1 LTNRTA
7 VLWIDPVA
15 ALGIQYARL
24 EREPLMNSTLTPL
37 GLESRTWNGVEIQR
51 RPTDGYVNATAMCKA
66 NGKRLNDY
74 VRLERTQEYL
84 RALAAQTGCGAA
96 VAGIPATG
104 KPDLVQIIQ
113 GGPPHLQGTWVHP
126 QLAVD
131 LARWI
136 SPAFAVWMDGWF
148 LESLTPRIA
157 ADRAEAPT
165 LPMVAIE
172 RIGTELHVR
181 VRPAGGPVGVPA
193 VAQPH
198 DFVADQ
204 LWRQR
209 KQLTELHNCLSL
221 RLFWLACHND
231 WTEIVWQHP
240 TMTLRPSRRSQAV
253 AAAVAAPPRPPLPA
267 PAAPA
272 PGSRPPRQHQAP
284 PRPPMPPQSAQQ
296 PDGYR
301 PGDLIT
307 GPELAHLLGLEAH
320 TINKWAAA
328 RSVGA
333 KRDGWRLIG
342 RGKLSAG
349 KQCSVYPP
357 GCASWLFMRV

>member
-1 LTNRTA
+1 
-7 VLWIDPVA
+7 
-15 ALGIQYARL
+15 
-24 EREPLMNSTLTPL
+24 MNSTLTPK
-37 GLESRTWNGVEIQR
+37 GMESRTWNGVEIQR
-51 RPTDGYVNATAMCKA
+51 RPADGYVNATAMCKA
-66 NGKRLNDY
+66 NGKRWPDY
-74 VRLERTQEYL
+74 IRLDRTQAYIA
-84 RALAAQTGCGAA
+84 ALAA
-96 VAGIPATG
+96 V
-104 KPDLVQIIQ
+104 VQIPTTGPDGLIQTIQ
-113 GGPPHLQGTWVHP
+113 GGLPHLQGTWVHP

>member
-1 LTNRTA
+1 
-7 VLWIDPVA
+7 
-15 ALGIQYARL
+15 
-24 EREPLMNSTLTPL
+24 
-37 GLESRTWNGVEIQR
+37 
-51 RPTDGYVNATAMCKA
+51 
-66 NGKRLNDY
+66 
-74 VRLERTQEYL
+74 
-84 RALAAQTGCGAA
+84 
-96 VAGIPATG
+96 
-104 KPDLVQIIQ
+104 
-113 GGPPHLQGTWVHP
+113 
-126 QLAVD
+126 
-131 LARWI
+131 
-136 SPAFAVWMDGWF
+136 
-148 LESLTPRIA
+148 
-157 ADRAEAPT
+157 
-165 LPMVAIE
+165 MVAIE

-181 VRPAGGPVGVPA
+181 VRPAGEPVGVPA

-231 WTEIVWQHP
+231 WAEIVYQHP

-253 AAAVAAPPRPPLPA
+253 AAAVAAPPRPPAPA

-272 PGSRPPRQHQAP
+272 PGSRPPRPPQAP
-284 PRPPMPPQSAQQ
+284 PGPPMPPQSAQQ

>member
-1 LTNRTA
+1 
-7 VLWIDPVA
+7 VA
-15 ALGIQYARL
+15 ALGTRSARF

-66 NGKRLNDY
+66 NGKLWKNYHQND
-74 VRLERTQEYL
+74 RTQAYIAALTKALGSAGNPANPIQTITTGPNHL
-84 RALAAQTGCGAA
+84 R
-96 VAGIPATG
+96 
-104 KPDLVQIIQ
+104 
-113 GGPPHLQGTWVHP
+113 GTWVHP
-126 QLAVD
+126 RIAVD

-148 LESLTPRIA
+148 LEGVTPRIA
-157 ADRAEAPT
+157 AEPSPATT
-165 LPMVAIE
+165 LPMVTIE

-181 VRPAGGPVGVPA
+181 VRPANEPVGAPA

-221 RLFWLACHND
+221 RMFWQACSNRD
-231 WTEIVWQHP
+231 WTELVWQHP
-240 TMTLRPSRRSQAV
+240 TMPLRPSRRSLA
-253 AAAVAAPPRPPLPA
+253 AMAAVAAPPRPPRPAPSTPA
-267 PAAPA
+267 PAPRPQHHQA
-272 PGSRPPRQHQAP
+272 RPPQP
-284 PRPPMPPQSAQQ
+284 AQQ
-296 PDGYR
+296 QGGYR
-301 PGDLIT
+301 PSDLIT
-307 GPELAHLLGLEAH
+307 GPELAHLLGLDAH
-320 TINKWAAA
+320 SINKWAAA
-328 RSVGA
+328 RSIGA
-333 KRDGWRLIG
+333 ERNGWRLIG

-357 GCASWLFMRV
+357 GCASWLFQKL

>member
-1 LTNRTA
+1 
-7 VLWIDPVA
+7 
-15 ALGIQYARL
+15 
-24 EREPLMNSTLTPL
+24 MNSTLTPL

-148 LESLTPRIA
+148 LESLTPRLA
-157 ADRAEAPT
+157 ADPTSAST
-165 LPMVAIE
+165 LPMVTIA

-181 VRPAGGPVGVPA
+181 VQPAGASMPGTA

-198 DFVADQ
+198 DLVADL

-209 KQLTELHNCLSL
+209 KQLTELHNCLFL
-221 RLFWLACHND
+221 RLFWLGRRNDD

-240 TMTLRPSRRSQAV
+240 TMRLRPSRRRQVS
-253 AAAVAAPPRPPLPA
+253 AAAVAAPPRPPA

-272 PGSRPPRQHQAP
+272 PAPRPPRHHQAPPAPPAP
-284 PRPPMPPQSAQQ
+284 PRPPQSAQWH
-296 PDGYR
+296 DSYS

-307 GPELAHLLGLEAH
+307 GPDLAHLLGLEAK
-320 TINKWAAA
+320 TINKWAAG
-328 RSVGA
+328 RLIGDE
-333 KRDGWRLIG
+333 RDGWRLIG

-357 GCASWLFMRV
+357 GCASWLFMKL